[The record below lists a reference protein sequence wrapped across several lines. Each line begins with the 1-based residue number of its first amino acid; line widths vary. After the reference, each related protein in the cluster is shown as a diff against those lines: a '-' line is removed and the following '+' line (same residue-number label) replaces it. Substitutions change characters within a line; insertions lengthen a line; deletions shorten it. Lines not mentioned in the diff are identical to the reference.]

1 MFQWLCLSVGLMGI
15 VCRLMDRME
24 NKGGS
29 KGAKEVKDG
38 GDEGGGGAAAPTD
51 DAGMLLTAKLKAQKE
66 SGARLSVGHKVPT
79 LPDGVTL
86 RDDPMTKTIAFLNSM
101 PKLT

>member
-1 MFQWLCLSVGLMGI
+1 
-15 VCRLMDRME
+15 ME
-24 NKGGS
+24 NKGAGS
-29 KGAKEVKDG
+29 NTGA
-38 GDEGGGGAAAPTD
+38 D
-51 DAGMLLTAKLKAQKE
+51 DALMVTAQLKAQKATADRYVCMQAYVCLYVCVKL
-66 SGARLSVGHKVPT
+66 SLMLTILSMLCLRLCVDKKVPT

>member
-1 MFQWLCLSVGLMGI
+1 
-15 VCRLMDRME
+15 ME
-24 NKGGS
+24 NKG
-29 KGAKEVKDG
+29 KGG
-38 GDEGGGGAAAPTD
+38 GDEGGGGGGAAPTD